1 VGQPYRVTV
10 NGSSTTV
17 RADASG
23 RLSFTVGLGA
33 PSPVQQFEF
42 SSSDPGSF
50 PRAQVSVAAG

>member
-1 VGQPYRVTV
+1 
-10 NGSSTTV
+10 V